1 MTHKYDVGQLVS
13 STKPGTIDKHD
24 FGVIIKTYIDAL
36 EKTSRYTIL
45 WQSDK
50 QIISPYTD
58 YEIQDMV
65 SFYNLWDLR
74 NVQNI

>member
-13 STKPGTIDKHD
+13 FTKPGTIEKHD

-50 QIISPYTD
+50 QITSRYTD
-58 YEIQDMV
+58 EEIQDMV
-65 SFYNLWDLR
+65 SHYNLWDLR